1 MLDLASEKPLYL
13 QLVDTLEEEIRES
26 MLAND
31 KLSSE
36 RELTQIY
43 GVSRITVRLAL
54 QELENR
60 GLVYKKH
67 GKGTFVS
74 EIGDS
79 AVDLSTAYS
88 FTEQM
93 KKLGKV
99 PQTSI
104 LSFSVIEAPESIA
117 QEMQLSTGELIFEL
131 ERLRSANDIPMMIER
146 TYLPHDLFKE
156 LSQDMLNHRSLYELF
171 QDYFSQTVRLADE
184 EFYASI
190 ALDNEAKLLDIRSG
204 DPVLHLLRKTY
215 NTKNIMIEYTFSIAR
230 ADQFRYK
237 ITHQR
242 NDS

>member
-131 ERLRSANDIPMMIER
+131 EPVNI
-146 TYLPHDLFKE
+146 
-156 LSQDMLNHRSLYELF
+156 
-171 QDYFSQTVRLADE
+171 FSVIADP
-184 EFYASI
+184 
-190 ALDNEAKLLDIRSG
+190 LDVIFA
-204 DPVLHLLRKTY
+204 
-215 NTKNIMIEYTFSIAR
+215 
-230 ADQFRYK
+230 
-237 ITHQR
+237 
-242 NDS
+242 

>member
-1 MLDLASEKPLYL
+1 
-13 QLVDTLEEEIRES
+13 LEEEIRES

-93 KKLGKV
+93 KKL
-99 PQTSI
+99 
-104 LSFSVIEAPESIA
+104 
-117 QEMQLSTGELIFEL
+117 
-131 ERLRSANDIPMMIER
+131 
-146 TYLPHDLFKE
+146 
-156 LSQDMLNHRSLYELF
+156 
-171 QDYFSQTVRLADE
+171 
-184 EFYASI
+184 
-190 ALDNEAKLLDIRSG
+190 
-204 DPVLHLLRKTY
+204 
-215 NTKNIMIEYTFSIAR
+215 
-230 ADQFRYK
+230 
-237 ITHQR
+237 
-242 NDS
+242 